1 MRRACAVTCL
11 CLSFGLAF
19 ATPLS
24 QNSSLVAS
32 LYANGTE
39 ELDEAFKAVY
49 GHFADTFDSKLYDE
63 YVGLFGEGVD
73 QYRSSEAYNAYRYSP
88 TVPHCDKGV
97 AVATPPVNVHGMSAF
112 PGGVVG
118 RVFAF
123 YFGKHLFDLSQ

>member
-1 MRRACAVTCL
+1 MRRASAVACL
-11 CLSFGLAF
+11 CLSLGSAS

-63 YVGLFGEGVD
+63 YVGLFGKGVD
-73 QYRSSEAYNAYRYSP
+73 QFRSSEAYNAYRYAP
-88 TVPHCDKGV
+88 TVPHCD
-97 AVATPPVNVHGMSAF
+97 
-112 PGGVVG
+112 
-118 RVFAF
+118 
-123 YFGKHLFDLSQ
+123 